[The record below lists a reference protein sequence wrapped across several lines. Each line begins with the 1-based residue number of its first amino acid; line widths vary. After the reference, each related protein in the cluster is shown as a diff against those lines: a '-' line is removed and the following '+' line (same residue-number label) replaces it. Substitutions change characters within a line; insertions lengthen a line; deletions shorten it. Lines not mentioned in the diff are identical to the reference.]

1 MPEVVVY
8 SRAECGLCEELLAEV
23 ERARRRE
30 PFELRV
36 VDVDSDPTLA
46 ARYGAE
52 VPVVV
57 IEGRKAFKFRLRAAD
72 LVRRLRRRGRG

>member
-8 SRAECGLCEELLAEV
+8 SRAECGLCKELLAEV

-30 PFELRV
+30 PFALRV
-36 VDVDSDPTLA
+36 VDVDSDPSLA

-57 IEGRKAFKFRLRAAD
+57 IDGRKAFKFRVRAGE
-72 LVRRLRRRGRG
+72 LVRRLRRKRRL